1 MMLWWVISAAKPET
15 VARRVTAIVEKA
27 AKGERAQG

>member
-1 MMLWWVISAAKPET
+1 MLWWVISAARQDT
-15 VARRVTAIVEKA
+15 RARRIDTIVAKA